1 MNNNDPQITL
11 RLDHSLCDR
20 IDRLAARNGLTRS
33 AMIRHALRSFATEAE
48 SSGASQ
54 RRMARTVEYAQLA
67 LDVIIRDQY
76 PDVRDK
82 LLAETDKRVEQ
93 YHAAR

>member
-11 RLDHSLCDR
+11 RLDHALCDR
-20 IDRLAARNGLTRS
+20 IDRLAVRNGLSRS
-33 AMIRHALRSFATEAE
+33 AMIRHALRAFANEAE
-48 SSGASQ
+48 MSGASQ

-67 LDVIIRDQY
+67 LDDIIRDHY
-76 PDVRDK
+76 PDVREK

>member
-1 MNNNDPQITL
+1 MNNIDPQITL
-11 RLDHSLCDR
+11 RLDHALCDR
-20 IDRLAARNGLTRS
+20 IDRLASRNGLTRS
-33 AMIRHALRSFATEAE
+33 AMIRHVLRTFAHDADAA
-48 SSGASQ
+48 GASQ
-54 RRMARTVEYAQLA
+54 KRMARTVEYTQLA

-76 PDVRDK
+76 PDVREK